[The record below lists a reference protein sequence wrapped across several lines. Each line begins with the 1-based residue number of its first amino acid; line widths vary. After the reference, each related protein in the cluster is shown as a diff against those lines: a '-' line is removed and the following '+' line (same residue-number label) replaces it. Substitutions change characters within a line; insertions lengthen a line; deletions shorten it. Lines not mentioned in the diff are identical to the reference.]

1 MKIRAVFFTLLLAL
15 LLLPAVGDAARLSDE
30 EMELGGIR
38 LGDTMEDVEA
48 VYGEGDH
55 IADGVKKWGGTT
67 VHIFACDYGDSLVV
81 QYRDEGDAC
90 RVISVHLGVNNVNKY
105 NQRPS
110 NEAQMIETPSGIH
123 LDSTLE
129 DLEAVYGYI
138 PKPECGHNA
147 PPVCGYFYNSAD
159 AVLAFYICQEHSP
172 GIRSIWLHEKWTLCA
187 ALTET

>member
-38 LGDTMEDVEA
+38 LGDTREEVEA

-105 NQRPS
+105 SQRPS

-187 ALTET
+187 ALTEA

>member
-55 IADGVKKWGGTT
+55 IADGVTKWGGTT

-105 NQRPS
+105 SQRPS

-138 PKPECGHNA
+138 PKPECSRNA
-147 PPVCGYFYNSAD
+147 PPVCGYFYDGETAQ
-159 AVLAFYICQEHSP
+159 LAFYICAEHSP
-172 GIRSIWLHEKWTLCA
+172 GIRSIWLHEK
-187 ALTET
+187 